1 MALGICYEA
10 SVDTTVEMLTAEE
23 AARMDEEDNDG
34 DDGDDDRDGA
44 DRPVLPFSGI
54 AKGAATAPPASPP

>member
-1 MALGICYEA
+1 
-10 SVDTTVEMLTAEE
+10 
-23 AARMDEEDNDG
+23 MDEEDNDG